1 MKLGGS
7 SKRDLDD
14 RPGNPRDLLVIGLG
28 NPGETYANTRH
39 NLGADAARILAARYQ
54 DRLRDDPKMSASV
67 ADIRVGD
74 RRVVVAVPMTWMN
87 ESGQA
92 AAKLLRRYDIADYSN
107 LVVIHDELDLPPGRI
122 KVKSGG
128 GLAGNNGL
136 RSLTQH
142 LGTQDYSR
150 VRIGVDKPP
159 GGAAKGA
166 DWVLAKIPKS
176 LRTDFDIA
184 CERAADAVELILT
197 GGVEAA
203 MQTVNATPE
212 D

>member
-1 MKLGGS
+1 MKLSRSAKGERS
-7 SKRDLDD
+7 
-14 RPGNPRDLLVIGLG
+14 GNPRDLLVIGLG
-28 NPGETYANTRH
+28 NPGDTYANTRH
-39 NLGADAARILAARYQ
+39 NLGADAARLLVARYN
-54 DRLRDDPKMSASV
+54 DRLRDDPKMSASI
-67 ADIRVGD
+67 ADIRIGD

-92 AAKLLRRYDIADYSN
+92 AAKLLHRYDISDYAD
-107 LVVIHDELDLPPGRI
+107 LVVLHDELDLPPGRV

-184 CERAADAVELILT
+184 CERAADAVEAILA
-197 GGVEAA
+197 GGVDGA
-203 MQTVNATPE
+203 MQTFNASPQ